1 MFYWS
6 LDAVIFLGVVRDLL
20 VNRRVHK
27 IYLIALPVLILCQN
41 FVVHTVISGSAWWL
55 RIADRILG

>member
-1 MFYWS
+1 
-6 LDAVIFLGVVRDLL
+6 
-20 VNRRVHK
+20 VNRRVHR

-41 FVVHTVISGSAWWL
+41 FVVHTVTSGSAWWL